1 MRRANKSQTLR
12 WSAEADRFDSVGIF
26 VQLNYEEG
34 VPQCII
40 KGKEGEDEKKKS
52 NTNRQP
58 QHSTTPAK
66 RLSGLE
72 VVQQDVQ
79 ALRLLAVV
87 LDDDTRASDDL
98 SGVTLS
104 VDLGQTGPGTQDLGV
119 GDLDE
124 VDVVLGAKSLD
135 QLDVLGW
142 ESVLAGVR
150 MPECDTCSPS
160 VQVSTKT
167 HKWACRLSKALAHSR
182 RPRARPSWIKAF

>member
-1 MRRANKSQTLR
+1 MHHKR
-12 WSAEADRFDSVGIF
+12 
-26 VQLNYEEG
+26 
-34 VPQCII
+34 
-40 KGKEGEDEKKKS
+40 KEGEDEKEKVD
-52 NTNRQP
+52 TNRHP
-58 QHSTTPAK
+58 EHSPTPAK

-79 ALRLLAVV
+79 ALGLLAVV
-87 LDDDTRASDDL
+87 LDNDTRASDDL

-135 QLDVLGW
+135 QLDVLGCVR
-142 ESVLAGVR
+142 SLAGCQCQNT
-150 MPECDTCSPS
+150 PCSPS

>member
-1 MRRANKSQTLR
+1 MRRASDKSQTLR

-26 VQLNYEEG
+26 VQFYYEEG

-40 KGKEGEDEKKKS
+40 KRKRVGKTRDDTYS
-52 NTNRQP
+52 HP
-58 QHSTTPAK
+58 QHSTAPAE

-79 ALRLLAVV
+79 ALGLLAVV

-104 VDLGQTGPGTQDLGV
+104 VNLGQTGPGTQDLGV

-135 QLDVLGW
+135 QLDVLG
-142 ESVLAGVR
+142 
-150 MPECDTCSPS
+150 
-160 VQVSTKT
+160 
-167 HKWACRLSKALAHSR
+167 
-182 RPRARPSWIKAF
+182 